1 MLQYL
6 RPCKASLFAARFKRT
21 DTGELASQPREHALE
36 VSAKLRERALK
47 LFDAEKI
54 ERYNEI

>member
-1 MLQYL
+1 
-6 RPCKASLFAARFKRT
+6 LFAARFKRT